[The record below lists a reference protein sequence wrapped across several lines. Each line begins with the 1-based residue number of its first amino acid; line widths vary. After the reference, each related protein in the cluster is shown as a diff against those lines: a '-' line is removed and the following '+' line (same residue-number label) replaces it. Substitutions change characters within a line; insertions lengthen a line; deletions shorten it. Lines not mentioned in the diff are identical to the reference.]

1 MPPETCRNERSRDQ
15 YLSVLRWSP
24 GTGGTVGVPA
34 KTAWRGDEAR
44 IATSEFPD
52 DNPITKLTYSGMSA
66 TEIIDEL
73 SKLTE
78 TERRAVFGKLLEL
91 EDLPL
96 SEADEAL
103 VEFRLAA
110 HRSDPKSSV
119 PLEEMKRRLRS
130 QS

>member
-1 MPPETCRNERSRDQ
+1 
-15 YLSVLRWSP
+15 
-24 GTGGTVGVPA
+24 
-34 KTAWRGDEAR
+34 
-44 IATSEFPD
+44 
-52 DNPITKLTYSGMSA
+52 MSA

-73 SKLTE
+73 PKLTD

-103 VEFRLAA
+103 VESRLAA
-110 HRSDPKSSV
+110 HRADPESSV

>member
-1 MPPETCRNERSRDQ
+1 
-15 YLSVLRWSP
+15 
-24 GTGGTVGVPA
+24 
-34 KTAWRGDEAR
+34 
-44 IATSEFPD
+44 
-52 DNPITKLTYSGMSA
+52 MSA
-66 TEIIDEL
+66 TEIIKEL
-73 SKLTE
+73 PKLTE

-103 VEFRLAA
+103 VESRLAA
-110 HRSDPKSSV
+110 HRANPDSSV